1 MLREII
7 LKQRIYTDD
16 EWVALMNSIKQHKEQ
31 HPDVNLL
38 LHRPDYGK
46 HLRPFVDV
54 YNEVIKQQEK
64 QEELNRRS
72 MSVMQWKGGEDNG
85 EKANFGDNN
94 E

>member
-16 EWVALMNSIKQHKEQ
+16 EWVALMNSIKKHKEQ

-54 YNEVIKQQEK
+54 YNEVVKQQEK
-64 QEELNRRS
+64 QEEQNRLS
-72 MSVMQWKGGEDNG
+72 AMVMERRGGDSDGKAED
-85 EKANFGDNN
+85 FGDDNV
-94 E
+94 